1 MTKKEKDYKK
11 SLEQQKT
18 RVKLYKSGKSWV
30 KASINEIELLKTMG
44 LPFLSKNEIQE
55 NVTEKTKGHKFKKS
69 AAKTT
74 ALVGGAFTFNMLNN
88 HQAFAASETPITS
101 EISSNSETV
110 ANQNST
116 TIKNSQKE
124 TVNSTSLE
132 SNHSNS
138 TNKQMSSE
146 VTNTAQSSEKA
157 GISQHSSET
166 SNQSSKLNTYASTDH
181 VESTTTNNDNTAQQ
195 DQNKSSNVTSK
206 STQSNTSSSEK
217 NISSNLTQS
226 IETKA
231 TDSLATSEA
240 RTSTNQ
246 ISNLTSTSTSN
257 QSSPTSF
264 ANLRTFS
271 RFTVLNTMAAPT
283 TTSTTTT
290 SSLTSNSVVVNKDN
304 FNEHMNLSG
313 SATYDPKTGIATL
326 TPDAYS
332 QKGAISLN
340 TRLDS
345 NRSFRFTGK
354 VNLGNRYEGYSPD
367 GVTGGDGIG
376 FAFSPGPL
384 GQIGKEGAA
393 VGIGGLN
400 NAFGF
405 KLDTYHNTSTPKSD
419 AKAKADPRNVGGG
432 GAFGA
437 FVSTDRNG
445 MATTEASSAAKLNVQ
460 PTDNSFQDFVID
472 YNGDTKVMTVTY
484 AGQTFTRNLTD
495 WIKNSGGTTFSLS
508 MTASTGGAKN
518 LQQVQFGT
526 FEYTESAVAKVRYV
540 DANTGKDIIPPKTIA
555 GEVDATVN
563 IDKQLNNLKNSG
575 YSYVSTDALQNSN
588 YSETSGTPTLKLTNS
603 SQTVIYKFKDV
614 QGPQISVDSQTRE
627 VGKTINPITIT
638 TTDNSKDVLTTTV
651 TGLPSGL
658 SFDQTTNTITGT
670 PSEVG
675 TTTVTVNTTDATGNV
690 TSKQFTITIQDTIS
704 PVVNVTPSQASEVF
718 TPINPITIT
727 ATDNSGKVVTHTV
740 TGLPQGLKFDA
751 STNSIVGTPTQIG
764 TNTITIESTD
774 ASGNKTTTK
783 INYEVTR
790 NSASDSTSTSI
801 VNSVSTSIS
810 NSTSL
815 SDSVKESQSLSTKES
830 TSKSLSGSL
839 SASTSNS
846 TSIQASESVSTSKKL
861 SESASTSMSDSA
873 SIKAS
878 ESASTSKK
886 LSESASTSTSDSA
899 STSTSESDS
908 TSESTSLSDSTSA
921 SLSESTSTSTS
932 DSASTSTSESD
943 SNSASTSLSEST
955 STSVSDSTSTS
966 TSESA
971 STSTSESD
979 SNSAS
984 TSLSDS
990 TSTSISDST
999 SASTSDSASESASES
1014 ESTSESTSL
1023 SGSTSTSISD
1033 STSMSTSESASTSM
1047 SVSDSNSAS
1056 TSLSESTST
1065 SVSDSTRTSTS
1076 DSASTSASESDSN
1089 SASTSMSESLS
1100 TSVSDSTSM
1109 STSESA
1115 STSTSESE
1123 STSEST
1129 SVSGSTST
1137 SISDSSSTSTSMSTS
1152 ETFTSQSP
1160 INSESQFIGDSLS
1173 EDTIVTQSKNTNM
1186 LNKTGKDYDL
1196 QEQRGYTDSEQHN
1209 ETQSNQA
1216 DNHSNNLDLLHQNR
1230 LQDKVV
1236 KQPTKGEDGVVSNG
1250 FIVAVAIVLAI
1261 FGLAKKSRKDD
1272 DDQDG
1277 SK

>member
-55 NVTEKTKGHKFKKS
+55 NATEKTKGHKIKKG

-88 HQAFAASETPITS
+88 HQALAASETPITS

-116 TIKNSQKE
+116 TIKNSLKE
-124 TVNSTSLE
+124 TVNSASLE
-132 SNHSNS
+132 SNQSNS

-146 VTNTAQSSEKA
+146 VTNTAQSSEKD
-157 GISQHSSET
+157 GISQQSSET
-166 SNQSSKLNTYASTDH
+166 SSQSSKLNTYASTDH

-217 NISSNLTQS
+217 SISSNLTQS

-290 SSLTSNSVVVNKDN
+290 SNLTSNSVVVNKDN

-419 AKAKADPRNVGGG
+419 AKAKADPSNVGGG

-437 FVSTDRNG
+437 FVSTDGSG
-445 MATTEASSAAKLNVQ
+445 MATTEASSAARLKVQ
-460 PTDNSFQDFVID
+460 PNNNSFQDFVID

-484 AGQTFTRNLTD
+484 AGQTWSKNLTD

-555 GEVDATVN
+555 GEVDGTVN
-563 IDKQLNNLKNSG
+563 IDKQLNNLKNLG
-575 YSYVSTDALQNSN
+575 YSYVETDALKAPN
-588 YSETSGTPTLKLTNS
+588 YTETSGTPTLKLTNS
-603 SQTVIYKFKDV
+603 GQTVIYKFKDV

-815 SDSVKESQSLSTKES
+815 SDSVKASQSLSTKES
-830 TSKSLSGSL
+830 TSKSLSESL
-839 SASTSNS
+839 STSTSNS
-846 TSIQASESVSTSKKL
+846 TSIQASESASTSKKLSESVSTSTSSSASIKASESASTSKKL
-861 SESASTSMSDSA
+861 SESASASTSDSASIKASESASTSKKLSESASASTSDSASIKASESASTSKKLSESVSTSTSDSA

-886 LSESASTSTSDSA
+886 LSESASTSMSDSA
-899 STSTSESDS
+899 STSTSVSDS
-908 TSESTSLSDSTSA
+908 NSSSTSLSESLSTSLSD
-921 SLSESTSTSTS
+921 STSTSTS
-932 DSASTSTSESD
+932 DSASTSTS
-943 SNSASTSLSEST
+943 
-955 STSVSDSTSTS
+955 
-966 TSESA
+966 
-971 STSTSESD
+971 
-979 SNSAS
+979 
-984 TSLSDS
+984 
-990 TSTSISDST
+990 
-999 SASTSDSASESASES
+999 
-1014 ESTSESTSL
+1014 
-1023 SGSTSTSISD
+1023 
-1033 STSMSTSESASTSM
+1033 
-1047 SVSDSNSAS
+1047 VSDSNSAS
-1056 TSLSESTST
+1056 MSL
-1065 SVSDSTRTSTS
+1065 
-1076 DSASTSASESDSN
+1076 
-1089 SASTSMSESLS
+1089 
-1100 TSVSDSTSM
+1100 
-1109 STSESA
+1109 
-1115 STSTSESE
+1115 
-1123 STSEST
+1123 
-1129 SVSGSTST
+1129 
-1137 SISDSSSTSTSMSTS
+1137 
-1152 ETFTSQSP
+1152 
-1160 INSESQFIGDSLS
+1160 
-1173 EDTIVTQSKNTNM
+1173 
-1186 LNKTGKDYDL
+1186 
-1196 QEQRGYTDSEQHN
+1196 
-1209 ETQSNQA
+1209 
-1216 DNHSNNLDLLHQNR
+1216 
-1230 LQDKVV
+1230 
-1236 KQPTKGEDGVVSNG
+1236 
-1250 FIVAVAIVLAI
+1250 
-1261 FGLAKKSRKDD
+1261 
-1272 DDQDG
+1272 
-1277 SK
+1277 

>member
-55 NVTEKTKGHKFKKS
+55 NATEKTKGHKIKKG

-88 HQAFAASETPITS
+88 HQALAASETPITS

-116 TIKNSQKE
+116 TIKNSLKE
-124 TVNSTSLE
+124 TVNSASLE
-132 SNHSNS
+132 SNQSNS

-146 VTNTAQSSEKA
+146 VTNTAQSSEKD
-157 GISQHSSET
+157 GISQQSSET
-166 SNQSSKLNTYASTDH
+166 SSQSSKLNTYASTDH

-217 NISSNLTQS
+217 SISSNLTQS

-290 SSLTSNSVVVNKDN
+290 SNLTSNSVVVNKDN

-419 AKAKADPRNVGGG
+419 AKAKADPSNVGGG

-437 FVSTDRNG
+437 FVSTDGSG
-445 MATTEASSAAKLNVQ
+445 MATTEASSAARLKVQ
-460 PTDNSFQDFVID
+460 PNNNSFQDFVID

-484 AGQTFTRNLTD
+484 AGQTWSKNLTD

-555 GEVDATVN
+555 GEVDGTVN
-563 IDKQLNNLKNSG
+563 IDKQLNNLKNLG
-575 YSYVSTDALQNSN
+575 YSYVETDALKAPN
-588 YSETSGTPTLKLTNS
+588 YTETSGTPTLKLTNS
-603 SQTVIYKFKDV
+603 GQTVIYKFKDV

-815 SDSVKESQSLSTKES
+815 SDSVKASQSLSTKES
-830 TSKSLSGSL
+830 TSKSLSESL
-839 SASTSNS
+839 STSTSNS
-846 TSIQASESVSTSKKL
+846 TSIQASESASTSKKLSESVSTSTSSSASIKASESASTSKKL
-861 SESASTSMSDSA
+861 SESASASTSDSASIKASESASTSKKLSESASASTSDSASIKASESASTSKKLSESVSTSTSDSA

-886 LSESASTSTSDSA
+886 LSESASTSMSESA
-899 STSTSESDS
+899 STSTSVSDS
-908 TSESTSLSDSTSA
+908 NSSSTSLSESLSTSLSD
-921 SLSESTSTSTS
+921 STSTSTS
-932 DSASTSTSESD
+932 DSAS
-943 SNSASTSLSEST
+943 
-955 STSVSDSTSTS
+955 
-966 TSESA
+966 
-971 STSTSESD
+971 
-979 SNSAS
+979 
-984 TSLSDS
+984 
-990 TSTSISDST
+990 
-999 SASTSDSASESASES
+999 
-1014 ESTSESTSL
+1014 
-1023 SGSTSTSISD
+1023 
-1033 STSMSTSESASTSM
+1033 
-1047 SVSDSNSAS
+1047 
-1056 TSLSESTST
+1056 
-1065 SVSDSTRTSTS
+1065 
-1076 DSASTSASESDSN
+1076 
-1089 SASTSMSESLS
+1089 
-1100 TSVSDSTSM
+1100 
-1109 STSESA
+1109 
-1115 STSTSESE
+1115 
-1123 STSEST
+1123 
-1129 SVSGSTST
+1129 
-1137 SISDSSSTSTSMSTS
+1137 
-1152 ETFTSQSP
+1152 
-1160 INSESQFIGDSLS
+1160 
-1173 EDTIVTQSKNTNM
+1173 
-1186 LNKTGKDYDL
+1186 
-1196 QEQRGYTDSEQHN
+1196 
-1209 ETQSNQA
+1209 
-1216 DNHSNNLDLLHQNR
+1216 
-1230 LQDKVV
+1230 
-1236 KQPTKGEDGVVSNG
+1236 
-1250 FIVAVAIVLAI
+1250 
-1261 FGLAKKSRKDD
+1261 
-1272 DDQDG
+1272 
-1277 SK
+1277 

>member
-18 RVKLYKSGKSWV
+18 RVKIYKSGKSWV

-55 NVTEKTKGHKFKKS
+55 NVTEKTKGHKLKKS

-146 VTNTAQSSEKA
+146 VTNTDQSSEKA
-157 GISQHSSET
+157 GISQQSSET
-166 SNQSSKLNTYASTDH
+166 SNQSSELNTYASTDH

-815 SDSVKESQSLSTKES
+815 SDSVKASQSLS
-830 TSKSLSGSL
+830 TSKSLSESL

-846 TSIQASESVSTSKKL
+846 TSIQASESASTSKQL
-861 SESASTSMSDSA
+861 SESASTSTSDSASESARKSESTSKSTSLSESTSTSVSDSASVSTSESASTSTSVSGSTSTSISDSTSTSTSDSA

-878 ESASTSKK
+878 ESASTSKL
-886 LSESASTSTSDSA
+886 LSESVSTSTSDSA
-899 STSTSESDS
+899 STSTSVSDS
-908 TSESTSLSDSTSA
+908 NSASTSLSKSTST
-921 SLSESTSTSTS
+921 SVSDSTSTSTS
-932 DSASTSTSESD
+932 DSASTSTSESESD
-943 SNSASTSLSEST
+943 SASTSLSEST

-966 TSESA
+966 TS
-971 STSTSESD
+971 
-979 SNSAS
+979 
-984 TSLSDS
+984 
-990 TSTSISDST
+990 
-999 SASTSDSASESASES
+999 DSASMSASES
-1014 ESTSESTSL
+1014 ESNST
-1023 SGSTSTSISD
+1023 
-1033 STSMSTSESASTSM
+1033 
-1047 SVSDSNSAS
+1047 S

-1065 SVSDSTRTSTS
+1065 S
-1076 DSASTSASESDSN
+1076 
-1089 SASTSMSESLS
+1089 L
-1100 TSVSDSTSM
+1100 
-1109 STSESA
+1109 
-1115 STSTSESE
+1115 
-1123 STSEST
+1123 
-1129 SVSGSTST
+1129 SGSTS
-1137 SISDSSSTSTSMSTS
+1137 
-1152 ETFTSQSP
+1152 
-1160 INSESQFIGDSLS
+1160 
-1173 EDTIVTQSKNTNM
+1173 
-1186 LNKTGKDYDL
+1186 
-1196 QEQRGYTDSEQHN
+1196 
-1209 ETQSNQA
+1209 A
-1216 DNHSNNLDLLHQNR
+1216 
-1230 LQDKVV
+1230 
-1236 KQPTKGEDGVVSNG
+1236 
-1250 FIVAVAIVLAI
+1250 
-1261 FGLAKKSRKDD
+1261 
-1272 DDQDG
+1272 
-1277 SK
+1277 

>member
-55 NVTEKTKGHKFKKS
+55 NATEKTKGHKIKKG

-88 HQAFAASETPITS
+88 HQALAASETPITS

-116 TIKNSQKE
+116 TIKNSLKE
-124 TVNSTSLE
+124 TVNSASLE
-132 SNHSNS
+132 SNQSNS

-146 VTNTAQSSEKA
+146 VTNTAQSSEKD
-157 GISQHSSET
+157 GISQQSSET
-166 SNQSSKLNTYASTDH
+166 SSQSSKLNTYASTDH

-217 NISSNLTQS
+217 SISSNLTQS

-283 TTSTTTT
+283 TTSN
-290 SSLTSNSVVVNKDN
+290 LTSNSVVVNKDN

-367 GVTGGDGIG
+367 GIAGGDGIG

-405 KLDTYHNTSTPKSD
+405 KLDTYHNTSTPKPE
-419 AKAKADPRNVGGG
+419 AKAKADPPNVGGG

-437 FVSTDRNG
+437 FVSTDGSG
-445 MATTEASSAAKLNVQ
+445 MATTEASSAARLKVQ
-460 PTDNSFQDFVID
+460 PNNNSFQDFVID

-484 AGQTFTRNLTD
+484 AGQTWSKNLTD

-555 GEVDATVN
+555 GEVDGTVN
-563 IDKQLNNLKNSG
+563 IDKQLNNLKNLG
-575 YSYVSTDALQNSN
+575 YSYVETDALKAPN
-588 YSETSGTPTLKLTNS
+588 YTETSGTPTLKLTNS
-603 SQTVIYKFKDV
+603 GQTVIYKFKDV

-815 SDSVKESQSLSTKES
+815 SDSVKASQSLSTKES
-830 TSKSLSGSL
+830 TSKSLSESL
-839 SASTSNS
+839 STSTSNS
-846 TSIQASESVSTSKKL
+846 TSIQASESASTSKKL
-861 SESASTSMSDSA
+861 SESASASTSDSA

-886 LSESASTSTSDSA
+886 LSESASA
-899 STSTSESDS
+899 S
-908 TSESTSLSDSTSA
+908 
-921 SLSESTSTSTS
+921 
-932 DSASTSTSESD
+932 
-943 SNSASTSLSEST
+943 
-955 STSVSDSTSTS
+955 
-966 TSESA
+966 
-971 STSTSESD
+971 
-979 SNSAS
+979 
-984 TSLSDS
+984 
-990 TSTSISDST
+990 
-999 SASTSDSASESASES
+999 
-1014 ESTSESTSL
+1014 
-1023 SGSTSTSISD
+1023 
-1033 STSMSTSESASTSM
+1033 
-1047 SVSDSNSAS
+1047 
-1056 TSLSESTST
+1056 
-1065 SVSDSTRTSTS
+1065 
-1076 DSASTSASESDSN
+1076 
-1089 SASTSMSESLS
+1089 
-1100 TSVSDSTSM
+1100 
-1109 STSESA
+1109 
-1115 STSTSESE
+1115 
-1123 STSEST
+1123 
-1129 SVSGSTST
+1129 
-1137 SISDSSSTSTSMSTS
+1137 
-1152 ETFTSQSP
+1152 
-1160 INSESQFIGDSLS
+1160 
-1173 EDTIVTQSKNTNM
+1173 
-1186 LNKTGKDYDL
+1186 
-1196 QEQRGYTDSEQHN
+1196 
-1209 ETQSNQA
+1209 
-1216 DNHSNNLDLLHQNR
+1216 
-1230 LQDKVV
+1230 
-1236 KQPTKGEDGVVSNG
+1236 
-1250 FIVAVAIVLAI
+1250 
-1261 FGLAKKSRKDD
+1261 
-1272 DDQDG
+1272 
-1277 SK
+1277 

>member
-55 NVTEKTKGHKFKKS
+55 NVTEKTKGHKLKKS

-88 HQAFAASETPITS
+88 HQALAASETPITS

-157 GISQHSSET
+157 GISQQSSET

-217 NISSNLTQS
+217 SISSNLTQS

-231 TDSLATSEA
+231 TDSLATSEV

-367 GVTGGDGIG
+367 GVVGGDGIG

-405 KLDTYHNTSTPKSD
+405 KLDTYHNTSPPKSD

-690 TSKQFTITIQDTIS
+690 TSKQFTITIQDRIS

-815 SDSVKESQSLSTKES
+815 SDSVKASQSLSTKES

-846 TSIQASESVSTSKKL
+846 ASIKASESASTSKKL

-899 STSTSESDS
+899 SIK
-908 TSESTSLSDSTSA
+908 A
-921 SLSESTSTSTS
+921 
-932 DSASTSTSESD
+932 
-943 SNSASTSLSEST
+943 
-955 STSVSDSTSTS
+955 
-966 TSESA
+966 SESA
-971 STSTSESD
+971 STSKK
-979 SNSAS
+979 
-984 TSLSDS
+984 L
-990 TSTSISDST
+990 
-999 SASTSDSASESASES
+999 
-1014 ESTSESTSL
+1014 
-1023 SGSTSTSISD
+1023 
-1033 STSMSTSESASTSM
+1033 SESASTSM
-1047 SVSDSNSAS
+1047 S
-1056 TSLSESTST
+1056 
-1065 SVSDSTRTSTS
+1065 
-1076 DSASTSASESDSN
+1076 DSASIKA
-1089 SASTSMSESLS
+1089 
-1100 TSVSDSTSM
+1100 
-1109 STSESA
+1109 SESA
-1115 STSTSESE
+1115 STSKKLSESA
-1123 STSEST
+1123 ST
-1129 SVSGSTST
+1129 
-1137 SISDSSSTSTSMSTS
+1137 
-1152 ETFTSQSP
+1152 
-1160 INSESQFIGDSLS
+1160 
-1173 EDTIVTQSKNTNM
+1173 
-1186 LNKTGKDYDL
+1186 
-1196 QEQRGYTDSEQHN
+1196 
-1209 ETQSNQA
+1209 
-1216 DNHSNNLDLLHQNR
+1216 
-1230 LQDKVV
+1230 
-1236 KQPTKGEDGVVSNG
+1236 
-1250 FIVAVAIVLAI
+1250 
-1261 FGLAKKSRKDD
+1261 
-1272 DDQDG
+1272 
-1277 SK
+1277 